1 MAAVAAAVAV
11 AAAAD
16 FVAEMWSYAR
26 SSCSGGTPIPFRLPC
41 KVRHFLRRAVA
52 AAGDDES
59 MPQSRRGLLAVAN
72 APAAASGDRSRKLYS
87 SVLAVSK
94 TMHCMALH
102 CLALDGILPSLHDI
116 TVFYITAR

>member
-52 AAGDDES
+52 AAADDES

-72 APAAASGDRSRKLYS
+72 GPRNREWRSESRFVFLVAHGQEIARHQAGYDSLPPGDREASGRL
-87 SVLAVSK
+87 
-94 TMHCMALH
+94 
-102 CLALDGILPSLHDI
+102 
-116 TVFYITAR
+116 

>member
-16 FVAEMWSYAR
+16 FAAEMWSYAR

-52 AAGDDES
+52 AAADDES
-59 MPQSRRGLLAVAN
+59 MPQSRRGLLAVALS
-72 APAAASGDRSRKLYS
+72 PQLR
-87 SVLAVSK
+87 
-94 TMHCMALH
+94 MAMGVAI
-102 CLALDGILPSLHDI
+102 CILPFLPFQNNAQYNAVHGLTLPCI
-116 TVFYITAR
+116 I

>member
-52 AAGDDES
+52 AADDDES
-59 MPQSRRGLLAVAN
+59 MPQSRRSLLAVAN
-72 APAAASGDRSRKLYS
+72 GPRSREWRSESQIVFFRSCRFKNN
-87 SVLAVSK
+87 
-94 TMHCMALH
+94 ALH
-102 CLALDGILPSLHDI
+102 GLTLPCIRWHF
-116 TVFYITAR
+116 TFFT